1 MREEYDFSKA
11 VKNPYVKELKKA
23 VTIRLSPEVVEYF
36 KALSQEVEQPYQ
48 ALINSYLLD
57 CAKRRI
63 KPHPAWRI
71 AEKRNQKKSE
81 PAN

>member
-57 CAKRRI
+57 CVKRRI

-71 AEKRNQKKSE
+71 AEKRSQKESE